1 MVQRKQMNSE
11 RENMNQLLSVIRK
24 SLANSNR

>member
-11 RENMNQLLSVIRK
+11 GENMKELLSVIRK
-24 SLANSNR
+24 SPANSNR